1 MWDKARKIL
10 YRGGEILELLMAA
23 AVVAGILVAMI
34 TLVPELARYWEHR
47 TTAGHFWSIWMPC
60 LTLSSELSF

>member
-34 TLVPELARYWEHR
+34 TLVP
-47 TTAGHFWSIWMPC
+47 AGALLGTPDDGGGISGVSGC
-60 LTLSSELSF
+60 RV

>member
-34 TLVPELARYWEHR
+34 TLVPELARYWDDGR
-47 TTAGHFWSIWMPC
+47 CVYGVSGCRF
-60 LTLSSELSF
+60 

>member
-1 MWDKARKIL
+1 MTFERRRDTMWDKARKIL

-34 TLVPELARYWEHR
+34 TLVPELARYWNTGR
-47 TTAGHFWSIWMPC
+47 
-60 LTLSSELSF
+60 

>member
-23 AVVAGILVAMI
+23 ARRGGDSGGDDHACAGTG
-34 TLVPELARYWEHR
+34 TLLGTPDDDWCIYGVSGCR
-47 TTAGHFWSIWMPC
+47 F
-60 LTLSSELSF
+60 

>member
-47 TTAGHFWSIWMPC
+47 TTAQSCDARSGKSAPQ
-60 LTLSSELSF
+60 

>member
-23 AVVAGILVAMI
+23 AVVAGDSGGDDHAC
-34 TLVPELARYWEHR
+34 A
-47 TTAGHFWSIWMPC
+47 
-60 LTLSSELSF
+60 